1 MTRRT
6 LLTLFAAA
14 LISTGVIAVSA
25 QKVNKKYEE
34 FRDEA
39 CQTFLESSKKVNE
52 EFKLGS
58 WPRWYYQ
65 QETGELVFSEK
76 GVPKVIAKVQAAG
89 SWSKLSNTWMWA
101 WQNSSVLPS
110 AKKDIDK
117 VRKFGME
124 NSFAELADPQWACD
138 KEYAW
143 TVTAVAGHLLNA
155 KTAYRAPYENGAL
168 YLLVFDIRWAEKN

>member
-6 LLTLFAAA
+6 LFTFLLAA
-14 LISTGVIAVSA
+14 LIGTGVIAVSA
-25 QKVNKKYEE
+25 QKVDKKYEK

-39 CQTFLESSKKVNE
+39 CQKFLERSKKVNE
-52 EFKLGS
+52 EFKLAS
-58 WPRWYYQ
+58 WPRWDYT

-89 SWSKLSNTWMWA
+89 SWSKLSDTWMWA
-101 WQNSSVLPS
+101 WNNSSLLPS
-110 AKKDIDK
+110 VKKDVDK
-117 VRKFGME
+117 LRKFGIE
-124 NSFAELADPQWACD
+124 NNFAELKDPLWACD

-155 KTAYRAPYENGAL
+155 KTAYRAPHENGAL
-168 YLLVFDIRWAEKN
+168 YLLVFDIQWAEN